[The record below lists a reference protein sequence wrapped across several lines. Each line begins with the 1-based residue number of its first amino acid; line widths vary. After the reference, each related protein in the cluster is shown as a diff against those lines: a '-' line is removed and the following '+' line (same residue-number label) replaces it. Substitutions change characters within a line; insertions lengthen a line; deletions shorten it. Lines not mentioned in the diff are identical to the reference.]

1 MRMTYR
7 RLALGVL
14 GGSLLVTL
22 LGCGGDEPAES
33 AEEAPAVESA
43 TKARERV
50 QAYLDAVAAKDVAA
64 GRSQF
69 CAVMQPAFDAV
80 ATGPSGDFADHF
92 EVSQAQITEVGPGP
106 RGEEV
111 SARVLVTTDADEVIR
126 PLLFTVTRDG
136 ADWCIASETPGST
149 APASTG
155 TLEPTETQ
163 PPPSPQSEPA
173 PLSAP

>member
-1 MRMTYR
+1 MRTAYQ
-7 RLALGVL
+7 RLGLGVL
-14 GGSLLVTL
+14 GGGLLVTL
-22 LGCGGDEPAES
+22 LGCSADEPAES
-33 AEEAPAVESA
+33 ADQAPAVESA

-69 CAVMQPAFDAV
+69 CAVMHPAFDAV

-92 EVSQAQITEVGPGP
+92 EVSQAQITEVEPGP

-111 SARVLVTTDADEVIR
+111 SAALSVTTDAEELVR

-149 APASTG
+149 APAPT
-155 TLEPTETQ
+155 TTPEPTETQ
-163 PPPSPQSEPA
+163 
-173 PLSAP
+173 

>member
-1 MRMTYR
+1 MRTAYR
-7 RLALGVL
+7 RMGLGVL

-22 LGCGGDEPAES
+22 LGCSADEPTES
-33 AEEAPAVESA
+33 PEEAPAVESA

-69 CAVMQPAFDAV
+69 CAVMHPAFDAV

-92 EVSQAQITEVGPGP
+92 EVSQAQITEVEPGP
-106 RGEEV
+106 QGEEV
-111 SARVLVTTDADEVIR
+111 SATVSVSSGAEALVR

-136 ADWCIASETPGST
+136 ADWCIASEALGNT
-149 APASTG
+149 APSTG
-155 TLEPTETQ
+155 TPEPTET
-163 PPPSPQSEPA
+163 P
-173 PLSAP
+173 

>member
-1 MRMTYR
+1 MRTAYR
-7 RLALGVL
+7 RLGLGVL
-14 GGSLLVTL
+14 GGSLLATL
-22 LGCGGDEPAES
+22 LGCSADEPTES
-33 AEEAPAVESA
+33 AEQAPAVESA

-50 QAYLDAVAAKDVAA
+50 QAYLDAVAVKDVAA

-69 CAVMQPAFDAV
+69 CAVMHPAFDAV

-92 EVSQAQITEVGPGP
+92 EVSQAQIIEVGPGP

-111 SARVLVTTDADEVIR
+111 SATVSVTSGAEELVR

-149 APASTG
+149 TSASAG
-155 TLEPTETQ
+155 TPEPTET
-163 PPPSPQSEPA
+163 P
-173 PLSAP
+173 